1 MLPDGTWMRPIAPA
15 DKALLQSGVG
25 RLSPE
30 TAYRRFLT
38 AKPRLSPAELRYLT
52 EVDGRDHIAL
62 VVLDDCGDLV
72 AVGRL
77 VRNDERPDTA
87 ELAIV
92 VADCWQRRGL
102 GRTLAAALTGR
113 MDGITRVSGTMLASN
128 RAALGLMRTIGPLE
142 QAAFAGGV
150 REVVAR
156 IAAPAALKHDAVAPM
171 LLV

>member
-1 MLPDGTWMRPIAPA
+1 MLPDGLRMRPVAPA

-25 RLSPE
+25 RLSPD

-62 VVLDDCGDLV
+62 VVLDGCGDLV

-77 VRNDERPDTA
+77 VRDDERRDTA
-87 ELAIV
+87 EMAIV
-92 VADCWQRRGL
+92 VGDCWQRRGI
-102 GRTLAAALTGR
+102 GRTLAAELTAA
-113 MDGITRVSGTMLASN
+113 MDGITRVAGTMLAGN
-128 RAALGLMRTIGPLE
+128 RAALSLMRSLGPIE
-142 QAAFAGGV
+142 ESAFAGGV

-156 IAAPAALKHDAVAPM
+156 IGARVAVAA
-171 LLV
+171 